1 MGKGHLEF
9 FYVKDNSKVYSK
21 KITQGN
27 KGLYN
32 AAQLKCR
39 IYSINWLAKSPNIN
53 LIKHC

>member
-1 MGKGHLEF
+1 LQGELANIARAKKMGKGHLEF

-39 IYSINWLAKSPNIN
+39 IYSIN
-53 LIKHC
+53 